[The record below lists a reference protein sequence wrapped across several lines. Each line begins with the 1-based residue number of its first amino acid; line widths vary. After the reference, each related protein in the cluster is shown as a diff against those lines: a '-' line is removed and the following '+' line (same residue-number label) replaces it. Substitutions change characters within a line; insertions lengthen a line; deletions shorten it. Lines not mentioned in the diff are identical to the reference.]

1 MTWSN
6 GGTEAHYHHHFRAL
20 FETMAGEYE
29 RQNIILTDDLFA
41 NVGEG
46 DIVDALYGDRKR
58 RRMIRVC
65 NSCGSPA

>member
-6 GGTEAHYHHHFRAL
+6 GGTETHYRHHFRAL

-41 NVGEG
+41 NVS
-46 DIVDALYGDRKR
+46 A
-58 RRMIRVC
+58 
-65 NSCGSPA
+65 